1 LKPQDPEQ
9 RQANTDAGG
18 TPCPFVDPEN
28 GDTCSWI
35 LHPSWVPELNKGF
48 LIYKEHG
55 TVWRHRHSTKQFHE
69 ANATRQP
76 KPSKVPI
83 GGDLADALVVALGGN
98 ATDTEKAQANELV
111 VRQLANIAQR
121 GTGSAQV
128 SAIETIGSRLLSA
141 WEQRAKPPQPGER
154 CSVCGRLETPQ
165 EFVIDKATA
174 VLLHERGALLLIPEP
189 EGNGRA

>member
-1 LKPQDPEQ
+1 VKKQDEAQ
-9 RQANTDAGG
+9 RQANLDAGG
-18 TPCPFVDPEN
+18 TPCPFVDPQSGEQ
-28 GDTCSWI
+28 CSWV
-35 LHPSWVPELNKGF
+35 LHPTWQLESQSGF
-48 LIYKEHG
+48 MLWKESG
-55 TVWRHRHSTKQFHE
+55 QTWRHRHSLKQFHE

-128 SAIETIGSRLLSA
+128 NAIETIGSRLLSA

-165 EFVIDKATA
+165 EFVIDRVTA
-174 VLLHERGALLLIPEP
+174 ELLHARGALLLIPEP